1 MKKQQEVF
9 CLWDV
14 WLNLKQTKPATYKDH
29 TLQTADSTTP
39 NNPLYGWT
47 GTIARVD
54 LTAGSFQTESSRTM
68 AREYVGGRGFAAK
81 IYWDEVSPEI
91 DALDPDNPLMFMTGP
106 LAGTPA
112 IACSR
117 LVVSGKSPLLM
128 PDQYGHATIGGSSAP
143 TLKAAGFDGLI
154 ITGKSPR
161 PICLYVANGTIRI
174 DDASDLWGLDTHA
187 TLDKL
192 QQQYGKTCEPLCI
205 GPAGERLVRFALIM
219 GRQSSCAGHGFGALM
234 GSKKIKAIVFQPDGK
249 IAVARPDELKE
260 INRKIRGL
268 IKGRELMAPMIE
280 GIELVRRDPC
290 KGCPAGC
297 ARSIYRHISGTE
309 EHRKLCASV
318 FFYSDWEKIHN
329 NGVPGDQSFLAT
341 SACDKIG
348 ICTAESLKILD
359 WLHACVEQELISA
372 EETGLPFDEIGSK
385 RFLDAYLQTL
395 LERKG
400 FGDIIA
406 EGVMRASRAIGRGT
420 EKLLENTLS
429 KEGFSAHLY
438 NGRYFIT
445 TALFHAT
452 DSTNAMAQLHEVCYP
467 LFKWVLW
474 QTTDGAMSSV
484 DTEAY
489 RAIARRF
496 WGSEDAADFSTYAG
510 KAQAAFMIQNRTYAK
525 ETLAACDFFY
535 PIVTPEGAAD
545 HVGDPSIESK
555 LLSAVTGIDFNEAA
569 YNLVGERIFNLTRA
583 IQRREGRQQDV
594 LPDFNFTE
602 PLTSDKSN
610 YYFLFNPECLLP
622 GKDGELTSR
631 LNAKLDRD
639 KFNTML
645 TDYYRLRGWDPK
657 SGLQTEE
664 CLERLGLSYLAEPL
678 KNIKVLQD

>member
-1 MKKQQEVF
+1 MQK
-9 CLWDV
+9 
-14 WLNLKQTKPATYKDH
+14 T
-29 TLQTADSTTP
+29 DSTTP
-39 NNPLYGWT
+39 TNPLCGWT

-54 LTAGSFQTESSRTM
+54 LIAGSTTCESSRAM

-81 IYWDEVSPEI
+81 IYWNEVSPDI
-91 DALDPDNPLMFMTGP
+91 DALDPDNPLMLMAGP

-128 PDQYGHATIGGSSAP
+128 PDQYGHATMGGSVAP
-143 TLKAAGFDGLI
+143 ALKATGFDGLI
-154 ITGKSPR
+154 ITGKAPK
-161 PICLYVANGTIRI
+161 PVCLYITAGSVRV

-219 GRQSSCAGHGFGALM
+219 GKESSCAGHGFGALM
-234 GSKKIKAIVFQPDGK
+234 GSKNIKAIVFEPDGK
-249 IAVARPDELKE
+249 IPIAHPDDLKDV
-260 INRKIRGL
+260 NKTIRAL
-268 IKGRELMAPMIE
+268 IKGRQPMDPMIE
-280 GIELVRRDPC
+280 GIELVRRAPC

-297 ARSIYRHISGTE
+297 ARSIYRHISGTV

-329 NGVPGDQSFLAT
+329 KGEPGDQSFLAT

-359 WLHACVEQELISA
+359 WLHACVEQGLISA

-406 EGVMRASRAIGRGT
+406 EGVMRASRTIGRGT
-420 EKLLENTLS
+420 DKMLENTLS
-429 KEGFSAHLY
+429 SEGFSAHLY

-452 DSTNAMAQLHEVCYP
+452 DPTNPMAQLHEVCYP

-496 WGSEDAADFSTYAG
+496 WGSDDAADFSTYAG

-555 LLSAVTGIDFNEAA
+555 LLSAVTGIDFDEAT
-569 YNLVGERIFNLTRA
+569 YDLVGERIFNLTRA
-583 IQRREGRQQDV
+583 IQRREGRQHDI

-622 GKDGELTSR
+622 GKDGALTSR
-631 LNAKLDRD
+631 LNAKLDRSE
-639 KFNTML
+639 FNTML
-645 TDYYRLRGWDPK
+645 TDYYRLRGWDPQT
-657 SGLQTEE
+657 GLQTEE
-664 CLERLGLSYLAEPL
+664 CLKRLGLSFLTEPL
-678 KNIKVLQD
+678 TTIGALKD